1 MKKHSLINKKWEKKY
16 VCTIKKNY
24 GDRRNAEKV
33 VEQFSKP
40 GIIEQQEGFVD
51 IKIMVKKQRDG
62 KEKSLS
68 FTWESEEHWKRWE
81 KSGAH
86 IAARREKRNHP
97 KPEYMLNV
105 EVGMYEVKAVKERNV
120 KQAE

>member
-68 FTWESEEHWKRWE
+68 FTWESEEHWKRWKKAMRILPLAE
-81 KSGAH
+81 KSAT
-86 IAARREKRNHP
+86 IRNQNTCL
-97 KPEYMLNV
+97 ML
-105 EVGMYEVKAVKERNV
+105 K
-120 KQAE
+120 